1 MKTTVNKDSQESSNL
16 KSLIAQP
23 QRLSCIDKVSLHL
36 NDILSAREKKVTW
49 QVIAD
54 TLNLQRPT
62 LINAVKT
69 LTTKNQKTTVESVTS
84 NQSQSPKQTVHS
96 INNTNQRNN
105 LHEQTTNYRSDLSSA
120 AFSGIKA
127 IGRSKLEDFNLDN

>member
-36 NDILSAREKKVTW
+36 NDILVAREKKIVW

-54 TLNLQRPT
+54 TLDLQRST
-62 LINAVKT
+62 LINAVKI
-69 LTTKNQKTTVESVTS
+69 LTTTSHQTPASYENYGYSQNTQKTYFSAPNTKQSNTKNTS
-84 NQSQSPKQTVHS
+84 IREPIKPQ
-96 INNTNQRNN
+96 QRT
-105 LHEQTTNYRSDLSSA
+105 L
-120 AFSGIKA
+120 SGIKT
-127 IGRSKLEDFNLDN
+127 IGRSKLEDFNLPT